1 MGLGR
6 VGLGWIRTV
15 RRADSGAQRA
25 ALGEGGLVL
34 DLVRHLA
41 RAPLGAEL
49 ADRLVSGWVRGAG
62 GREGA
67 GGAICT
73 AAPTPPPSTPGAERR
88 TLRPEPSTVLSLSL
102 DSELVRSCESS
113 RSQSRLSALT
123 ARDAVSLLSE
133 MSLTPLARLAWGGGA
148 GGVEALGWGV
158 RCLRKKPESDVL
170 NGGGSLNGV

>member
-49 ADRLVSGWVRGAG
+49 ADRLVSGWVRVG
-62 GREGA
+62 GRVPVVRYA
-67 GGAICT
+67 R
-73 AAPTPPPSTPGAERR
+73 PLLPPPLQHQGRSGA
-88 TLRPEPSTVLSLSL
+88 P
-102 DSELVRSCESS
+102 
-113 RSQSRLSALT
+113 
-123 ARDAVSLLSE
+123 
-133 MSLTPLARLAWGGGA
+133 
-148 GGVEALGWGV
+148 
-158 RCLRKKPESDVL
+158 
-170 NGGGSLNGV
+170 